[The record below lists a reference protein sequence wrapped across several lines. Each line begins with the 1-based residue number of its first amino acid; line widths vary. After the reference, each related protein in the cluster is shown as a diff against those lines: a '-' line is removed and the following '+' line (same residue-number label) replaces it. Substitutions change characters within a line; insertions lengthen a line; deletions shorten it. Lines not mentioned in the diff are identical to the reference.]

1 MAIWN
6 MLARLTMDSTAFD
19 RNAGKARKSMRELSE
34 ESNRTGKRLLDL
46 VGTGAKLAGIGGGLY
61 AAKRIFTDITGK
73 AMAQQEAV
81 RKLAAAYSLTN
92 DATAE
97 NVSASEAFAAS
108 LQKRTTLADELIL
121 SEMAFGK
128 TLGITTDRLGDA
140 TVAAIGL
147 TSHGMELHEAMKIMA
162 LAFKGETGQL
172 KERGILV
179 DANLSAE
186 EKFNELV
193 RQGAEKF
200 KLAEDA
206 TRSAAGAQT
215 QFKNTLGDTEE
226 VIGKAFLPT
235 LQKTFTAINEL
246 LQDNQAAIKA
256 WAEGSVAAAME
267 SAALSAVK
275 VLEMFEK
282 ISNMGRTLE
291 GEGYTLGFAQAI
303 EADTRARYELELEKQ
318 GRQPYTTTNYGP
330 YLGLGATQSPKY
342 PDMYEAIKKQVTAKY
357 APHYDPAKANLTTD
371 YMGQVERFF
380 ADVRKRVG
388 AAQPHD
394 ETPSLDVTGSP
405 QFPGTDGGSEVAAT
419 QQSTSDIAAAMSR
432 MYDQIDSRSE
442 ASFTARYALIL
453 QQRRQYEEMGI
464 DANAIDEWYTA
475 MHEKH
480 EIARQKA
487 TGNFFDGWRAGFAEM
502 KRDLPTLGELG
513 ADAATTF
520 RDGMVDATTDILMN
534 VTNVR
539 DAFRELGKDMARW
552 AIRSSLNQLY
562 TTGFAAVGNAIG
574 GGTAASAKGNAF
586 DRSGIV
592 PFASGGIVDAPT
604 VFRFAQGTGVMGE
617 AGPEAILPLSRDSS
631 TGKLGVTG
639 SAPRVSIQVVNNG
652 SAKNAS
658 TTQPEWNGKE
668 WVIGVI
674 LEDYDKGGKTR
685 SLIRGR
691 R

>member
-34 ESNRTGKRLLDL
+34 ESNRTAKRLLDL

-206 TRSAAGAQT
+206 TRSAAGAQA
-215 QFKNTLGDTEE
+215 QFKNTLGDTKE
-226 VIGKAFLPT
+226 VIGQTFLPA
-235 LQKTFTAINEL
+235 LQNAFTAIHDW
-246 LQDNQAAIKA
+246 LQDNQSDIKA
-256 WAEGSVAAAME
+256 WASDFKEGVKIVTGAMDKLHE
-267 SAALSAVK
+267 KAFSQSDIK
-275 VLEMFEK
+275 TMFESFGPSK
-282 ISNMGRTLE
+282 QESILKAYESHT
-291 GEGYTLGFAQAI
+291 GERFGYT
-303 EADTRARYELELEKQ
+303 TRVVP
-318 GRQPYTTTNYGP
+318 GGI
-330 YLGLGATQSPKY
+330 GG
-342 PDMYEAIKKQVTAKY
+342 
-357 APHYDPAKANLTTD
+357 
-371 YMGQVERFF
+371 
-380 ADVRKRVG
+380 G
-388 AAQPHD
+388 AAVRVWEGPANEEYARKLIAAYRRDVQKRHAGDTGPAAPGGD
-394 ETPSLDVTGSP
+394 GALALDIKGVL
-405 QFPGTDGGSEVAAT
+405 GTDGGSEVAAT

-652 SAKNAS
+652 TAKNAS

>member
-34 ESNRTGKRLLDL
+34 ESNRTAKRLLDL

-61 AAKRIFTDITGK
+61 AAKRVFSDITGK

-108 LQKRTTLADELIL
+108 LQQRTTLADELIL

-226 VIGKAFLPT
+226 VIGQTFLPT
-235 LQKTFTAINEL
+235 LQNAFTAIHDW
-246 LQDNQAAIKA
+246 LQDNQADIKA
-256 WAEGSVAAAME
+256 WAEGSVAALVWVAKIFLKVQDQIVGDRADQWIRHTAQERLAQEEAAKPPWME
-267 SAALSAVK
+267 TAHEEYRQTTGDEAAWQR
-275 VLEMFEK
+275 EMQET
-282 ISNMGRTLE
+282 GLE
-291 GEGYTLGFAQAI
+291 GERSPQYIRKWHEILQNYQQARTDRLSQI
-303 EADTRARYELELEKQ
+303 EAQL
-318 GRQPYTTTNYGP
+318 RQENEDLLTS
-330 YLGLGATQSPKY
+330 SPKPRTLPGVY
-342 PDMYEAIKKQVTAKY
+342 DM
-357 APHYDPAKANLTTD
+357 
-371 YMGQVERFF
+371 
-380 ADVRKRVG
+380 
-388 AAQPHD
+388 
-394 ETPSLDVTGSP
+394 PSLDVTISP

-520 RDGMVDATTDILMN
+520 RDGMVNATTDILME
-534 VTNVR
+534 VSSVSE
-539 DAFRELGKDMARW
+539 AFRALGQDLARW

-562 TTGFAAVGNAIG
+562 TTGFAALGSLGANANGNVY
-574 GGTAASAKGNAF
+574 
-586 DRSGIV
+586 DRSGLV
-592 PFASGGIVDAPT
+592 PFARGGVVDAPT

-652 SAKNAS
+652 TAKNAS

-674 LEDYDKGGKTR
+674 LDDYDKGGKTR